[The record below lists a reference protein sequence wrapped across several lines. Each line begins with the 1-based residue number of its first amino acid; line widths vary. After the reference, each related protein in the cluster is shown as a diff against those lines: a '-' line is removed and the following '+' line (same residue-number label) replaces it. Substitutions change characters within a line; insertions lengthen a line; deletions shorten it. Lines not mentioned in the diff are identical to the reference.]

1 MKSDFK
7 ETKIIILC
15 GGRGKRMG
23 KFTKKIPK
31 PLLKLG
37 KLTIIEHKMNYYRQ
51 QGLRDFIFCT
61 GYKAN
66 ILKNFI
72 KKRYNDAKFIHTNIN
87 SGILKRIY
95 SARKIIKKTSIISYG
110 DTLAKINLKNLIIKH
125 KKSKVLMSIV
135 VAPIQNP
142 FGVVKW
148 NKNEKVTEFHEKPL
162 LNHFIGYAVI
172 EPRIFSYLN
181 NKTIN
186 LKDGEGIVKAI
197 KILSS
202 KKLVGVYK
210 FKGLQ
215 LTVNS
220 VSELRD
226 ARTKIGNYFTFT

>member
-1 MKSDFK
+1 
-7 ETKIIILC
+7 
-15 GGRGKRMG
+15 MG

-181 NKTIN
+181 NKTVRYY
-186 LKDGEGIVKAI
+186 L
-197 KILSS
+197 L
-202 KKLVGVYK
+202 L
-210 FKGLQ
+210 L
-215 LTVNS
+215 
-220 VSELRD
+220 
-226 ARTKIGNYFTFT
+226 

>member
-197 KILSS
+197 KILSL

>member
-37 KLTIIEHKMNYYRQ
+37 KLAIIEHKMNYYIQ

-197 KILSS
+197 KILSL